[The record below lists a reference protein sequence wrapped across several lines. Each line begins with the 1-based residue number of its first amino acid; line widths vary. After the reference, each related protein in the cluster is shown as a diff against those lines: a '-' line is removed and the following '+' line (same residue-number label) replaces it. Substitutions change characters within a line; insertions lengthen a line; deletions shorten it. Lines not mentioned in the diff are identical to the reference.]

1 MQVLQNRNI
10 SRCKILSKLP
20 KTARG
25 GATKW
30 IAIAIVAVV
39 IVAAIAA
46 SGNGGNKPQKV
57 GNIDNNETENFNSN
71 QSSDDKDKD
80 SVFKKGDIAELN
92 GVKVTLT
99 DYKESNG
106 GDWNK
111 PSEGNIFLVAEFEIE
126 NNSKEELAISSILS
140 FEAYADDYKLN
151 YSLGAMM
158 EKDGNQLDGTVSV
171 GKKMKGW
178 IGWEVPEDYNNVEVH
193 FTDNVWG
200 NNKFIFI
207 IER

>member
-1 MQVLQNRNI
+1 MQNSVQIAKNG
-10 SRCKILSKLP
+10 K
-20 KTARG
+20 G

-30 IAIAIVAVV
+30 IAIAIIAVV

-178 IGWEVPEDYNNVEVH
+178 IGWEVPEDYNNVEIH